1 MIDRKRDNYGIRQ
14 YFEEIIKESI
24 DVFNE
29 LTRWSD
35 DDMQDFSLLLTD
47 LKSDKC
53 KTTKEKGNKLEKLV
67 EFIIKKTFFF
77 DVYSN
82 VRTGTNEI
90 DEIITLSSKGKQAL
104 EKFGICKD
112 LLEVDSD
119 VTLGECKN
127 YGRKLGVTYIGKFYS
142 LMISTNVSFGIIFT
156 TNGLTGN
163 EKEFRDSY
171 GLIKVLRII
180 EKYKNNNDDFYIIT
194 FDLSDYE
201 KMQEGTSF
209 FELIKAKKFA
219 LRMSANYDQF
229 LQTYE
234 HSETKTIK
242 SILDGRC

>member
-1 MIDRKRDNYGIRQ
+1 MMEHKRDNYDIKQ
-14 YFEEIIKESI
+14 YLEEIIKEPI
-24 DVFNE
+24 DRFNE

-35 DDMQDFSLLLTD
+35 DDMQEFSLLLTD
-47 LKSDKC
+47 LKSDKS
-53 KTTKEKGNKLEKLV
+53 KTTKEKGNKLENLV
-67 EFIIKKTFFF
+67 EFIVKKTFFF

-104 EKFGICKD
+104 EMFGICKD
-112 LLEVDSD
+112 LLEMDSD

-127 YGRKLGVTYIGKFYS
+127 YGKKLGVTYIGKFYS

-156 TNGLTGN
+156 INGLTGN
-163 EKEFRDSY
+163 EKEFHDSY

-201 KMQEGTSF
+201 KMQEGISF
-209 FELIKAKKFA
+209 FELIKTKKIA
-219 LRMSANYDQF
+219 LRMSANYDQL
-229 LQTYE
+229 LQNHE
-234 HSETKTIK
+234 HSGTKAIK
-242 SILDGRC
+242 SILDERC